1 MRSAGLRAKVP
12 VKCMRT
18 LVCDFDP
25 LLDRC
30 DDHENSVCLL
40 LWAGPTT
47 WQVAYTAS
55 IASII
60 GVDLRRLDGP

>member
-1 MRSAGLRAKVP
+1 
-12 VKCMRT
+12 MRT
-18 LVCDFDP
+18 LVCDFDL
-25 LLDRC
+25 LLDSC